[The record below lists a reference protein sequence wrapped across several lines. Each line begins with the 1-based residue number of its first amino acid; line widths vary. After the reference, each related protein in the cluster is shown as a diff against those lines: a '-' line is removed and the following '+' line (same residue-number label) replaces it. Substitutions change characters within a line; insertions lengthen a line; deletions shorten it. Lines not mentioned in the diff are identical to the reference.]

1 MNFKMLYAVCMPNA
15 LRDRYSGRIE
25 VPIMIVASLVLLLVG
40 LSLPLAK
47 VEKMVFWRTDYSV
60 FKGVASLWEESQ
72 YALAAILFFFSI
84 VFPLTKLSA
93 LGVIWNV
100 RLAEARRQQVL
111 WWLGMLGK
119 WSMLD
124 VFVVAI
130 LIVLVKTGPLAKI
143 EAQAGLYV
151 FCAAIILSMI
161 TSMYVESMAKK

>member
-1 MNFKMLYAVCMPNA
+1 MSYDARVANA

-25 VPIMIVASLVLLLVG
+25 VPIMILASLILLLAG

-47 VEKMVFWRTDYSV
+47 VEKMVFWKTDYSV
-60 FKGVASLWEESQ
+60 FKGVASLWTDSQ
-72 YALAAILFFFSI
+72 YVLAAILFFFSI
-84 VFPLTKLSA
+84 VFPLAKLSA

-100 RLAEARRQQVL
+100 RLAEAKRQRVL
-111 WWLGMLGK
+111 RWLGLLGK

-143 EAQAGLYV
+143 EPRAGLYV
-151 FCAAIILSMI
+151 FCSAILVSMA
-161 TSMYVESMAKK
+161 TSMYVESLAKK